1 MNNPHNLDQPADW
14 AGIWWLSD
22 NPDEKVPGVLHYDG
36 KGALA
41 LSLIGKFE
49 NPVIKEEPFLGGTKI
64 KLVDGETR
72 TWNVVHGVAENQEI
86 TLLGCDY
93 KNTKHTL
100 IAPVRSPDKQT
111 IVASIALIGIH
122 IENEN
127 TSVFS
132 SVEVSFEDLGV
143 WAAVSGIER
152 GFGFSD
158 SEELAGRG
166 CIQVTPC
173 SEQSVTVE
181 NKEIC
186 LIPRNTLPYL
196 EDQKGG
202 TIARI
207 SESVRIQIK
216 SKTPLSLKDALEEV
230 GIVQNL
236 ISLAMHRAVGT
247 IWIQLEIEGTEPKLP
262 DDRKNPR
269 RRAHMLY
276 APPALGVANAKA
288 AENHRALFTCGT
300 IPFSEVVPRWYEV
313 HSQMQTAINMIM
325 SLRYAP
331 TQYIESNLLTS
342 VGAAEVIHRR
352 LKIGTRPFPTDTFT
366 DMRSAMLAQV
376 PEEHRGRF
384 RSAIR
389 NDQTLRDRLHDLV
402 NHLESTI
409 ISRLMPDAE
418 EWAKRAVRARNNL
431 AHEGKTNH
439 SDEELITIVD
449 VTTIVVI
456 FIVLQ
461 KLGISVEQQL
471 NIFDKNPQIKGV
483 ARRAHQFLAAPTE
496 GSVNG

>member
-1 MNNPHNLDQPADW
+1 MNDSHNLDQPADW

-41 LSLIGKFE
+41 LSLIGNFE

-100 IAPVRSPDKQT
+100 IAPVWSPDKQT
-111 IVASIALIGIH
+111 IEASIALIGIH
-122 IENEN
+122 IKNEN
-127 TSVFS
+127 IPVFP

-143 WAAVSGIER
+143 WAAISGIER

-158 SEELAGRG
+158 SEELDGRG

-186 LIPRNTLPYL
+186 LIPRNTFPYL
-196 EDQKGG
+196 EDQKGRK
-202 TIARI
+202 IARI

-216 SKTPLSLKDALEEV
+216 SKTPLSLTDTLEEMV
-230 GIVQNL
+230 TIQNL

-247 IWIQLEIEGTEPKLP
+247 IWVQLEIDGTESRLP
-262 DDRKNPR
+262 DGRELPR
-269 RRAHMLY
+269 RRAQMLY
-276 APPALGVANAKA
+276 KPPALGVADAQA
-288 AENHRALFTCGT
+288 VETHRTLFTCDT
-300 IPFSEVVPRWYEV
+300 IPFSEIVPRWYEV

-376 PEEHRGRF
+376 PEEHRDRF

-402 NHLESTI
+402 NYLEPTI

-456 FIVLQ
+456 FIILQ
-461 KLGISVEQQL
+461 ELGVSVEQQL
-471 NIFDKNPQIKGV
+471 NIFDENLQIGGI
-483 ARRAHQFLAAPTE
+483 ARRAHKIIVAPAKE
-496 GSVNG
+496 S